1 MKWLKAIFSGVK
13 AVVFGGT
20 GLTTKLVI
28 DVLTA
33 IIGKVAW
40 TIVLERL
47 LTRVLVGCLKWLATL
62 TTNQVVNDTVKD
74 IVIQLRSK
82 GLAKAEAEV

>member
-1 MKWLKAIFSGVK
+1 MKWIKVIYSGVK
-13 AVVFGGT
+13 AVLFGGT

-40 TIVLERL
+40 TVVLERL
-47 LTRVLVGCLKWLATL
+47 LTRVLVGCLKWIATL
-62 TTNQVVNDTVKD
+62 TTNEVVQDTVKD
-74 IVIQLRSK
+74 IVAQLRGK
-82 GLAKAEAEV
+82 GLAKAGE

>member
-1 MKWLKAIFSGVK
+1 MKWLTAIYSGVK

-20 GLTTKLVI
+20 GLTTKLVV

-47 LTRVLVGCLKWLATL
+47 LTRVLVGCLKWLASL
-62 TTNQVVNDTVKD
+62 TSNEVVQSTVKD
-74 IVIQLRSK
+74 IVVQLRSK
-82 GLAKAEAEV
+82 GLAKAET